1 MTKEDVATDSA
12 WINSK
17 RSCNWWVHT
26 CCVGIH
32 YENTEKGEKKLDDW
46 AKHHY
51 YCQKHIPKAQAV
63 GWDKIQQKEVVEKQP
78 NKRETLKKI
87 ITEKKKFCEKQQK
100 VILPL

>member
-1 MTKEDVATDSA
+1 MTTEDVATDLA
-12 WINSK
+12 WISCN
-17 RSCNWWVHT
+17 RPCNWWVHT
-26 CCVGIH
+26 RCVGIH
-32 YENTEKGEKKLDDW
+32 YENTKKGEKKLDDW

>member
-1 MTKEDVATDSA
+1 MWQLIWHGSVAVDL
-12 WINSK
+12 
-17 RSCNWWVHT
+17 
-26 CCVGIH
+26 GIGGSTLVAL
-32 YENTEKGEKKLDDW
+32 ESIMKIPRKVKKKIDDW